1 MITIEE
7 KIKALGIILPPA
19 PKPAGSYVPLV
30 QINDLVYLSGQIPID
45 TNAEYPFVKY
55 KGKIGQDS
63 TIENGQQ
70 AALLCTL
77 NSISLIK
84 NHLKSLDRIKKV
96 VKVSAYINCVS
107 TFSEHPKVI
116 NPASELIVNIFG
128 DKGNHTRIAL
138 GVGSL
143 PLESVVEIEYL
154 FQVN

>member
-55 KGKIGQDS
+55 KGKIGQDT